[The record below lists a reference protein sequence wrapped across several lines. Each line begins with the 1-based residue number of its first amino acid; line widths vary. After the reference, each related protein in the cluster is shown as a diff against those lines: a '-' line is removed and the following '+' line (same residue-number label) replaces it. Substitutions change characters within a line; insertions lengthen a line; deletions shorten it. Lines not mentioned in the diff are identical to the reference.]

1 MYPHMHM
8 RGKSFRYEL
17 IYPDGKKEILLD
29 VPRYDFNWQNWFK
42 LEKPLMIPAGSEM
55 VCTAHYDN
63 SENNL
68 CNPDPSKPVRWGD
81 QTWEE
86 MMIGW
91 YDAAFPKAEAAKLLQ
106 EQHEADHESPA
117 GTGPAHP
124 GTPCTPTAAQQ
135 QKAAGSPRGEKQKP
149 AG

>member
-8 RGKSFRYEL
+8 RGKAFRYEL
-17 IYPDGKKEILLD
+17 TYPDGKKEILLD

-42 LEKPLMIPAGSEM
+42 LEKPLLIPAGSNLL
-55 VCTAHYDN
+55 CTAHFDN

-68 CNPDPSKPVRWGD
+68 CNPDPTKPVRWGD

-91 YDAAFPKAEAAKLLQ
+91 YDVAFPKAEAQKLIDAQHDADRQELQKTIKQMQEKAAK
-106 EQHEADHESPA
+106 
-117 GTGPAHP
+117 
-124 GTPCTPTAAQQ
+124 QQ
-135 QKAAGSPRGEKQKP
+135 QLRQKQKSSKDKG

>member
-1 MYPHMHM
+1 M
-8 RGKSFRYEL
+8 
-17 IYPDGKKEILLD
+17 
-29 VPRYDFNWQNWFK
+29 PRWSA
-42 LEKPLMIPAGSEM
+42 PR
-55 VCTAHYDN
+55 TYDN

-106 EQHEADHESPA
+106 EQHEADNKALQEQVQRIQARLGRQKS
-117 GTGPAHP
+117 
-124 GTPCTPTAAQQ
+124 AQD
-135 QKAAGSPRGEKQKP
+135 KKQPIPEKP
-149 AG
+149 AS